1 MIPGHCTC
9 TSPLLHGL
17 RQPLTRAIW
26 SGHPGTKKKVRT
38 SLSKILTISKNSQTN
53 MLLLIIGQLR
63 YPEVACGVLS
73 HSVWARLVAS
83 KSDEVSHR
91 QIFIAKTCYIVKSQ
105 ATHPRKEWRGKN
117 RGKSKTRTACCC
129 QRRFGSSRS
138 APVEQAQ
145 KISLLRALS
154 VQKVVL

>member
-1 MIPGHCTC
+1 MRQDCSYVVVNEFDSCTVSSIVGSAAC
-9 TSPLLHGL
+9 QTS
-17 RQPLTRAIW
+17 RI
-26 SGHPGTKKKVRT
+26 TKCDQSHSVYRHVFT
-38 SLSKILTISKNSQTN
+38 A
-53 MLLLIIGQLR
+53 R
-63 YPEVACGVLS
+63 GVLS

-117 RGKSKTRTACCC
+117 RGKSKTRTARCCC